1 MLWTLYRIG
10 TTLGGPLI
18 DGYLRKRE
26 RRGREDQARRG
37 ERRGVAGMARP
48 AGRLIWLHA
57 ASVGESVSILPLVD
71 RLLLRDPG
79 CHVLVTT
86 GTVTSAR
93 LMGERLPAR
102 ALHQYVPV
110 DRIAWVRRFLAHW
123 RPDTAIWVESEFWP
137 NLMLETHRRGI
148 PMALVNARVS
158 AASALGW
165 RRVPRAIRRLLTCFT
180 LCLAQSD
187 RVAGI
192 LRELGAPAVSV
203 AGNLKLTAEPL
214 PAATESLAELHAWIG
229 DRPVWLA
236 ASTHAGEE
244 RMVAE
249 VDAALRTRWPDLLTI
264 IAPRHPNRGGE
275 VAAVLRGMGLELS
288 RRSEGEAISART
300 QCYLADT
307 IGEMGLFYRL
317 ARAAFIGGSWAG
329 RGGQNPYE
337 AAQLGCPVLFGSDM
351 SNFPEISAVLIEAGA
366 ATTVADVSAC
376 MTRLEQLLADDAAHQ
391 AMSDAGRAVA
401 AQQQEVLDR
410 LEQALAPVLCDD
422 RAGGSG
428 RTTGMAPRPVGHAS
442 A

>member
-37 ERRGVAGMARP
+37 ERRGVAGMPRP
-48 AGRLIWLHA
+48 VGRLIWLHA
-57 ASVGESVSILPLVD
+57 ASVGESVSILPLIN

-93 LMGERLPAR
+93 LMDERLPAG
-102 ALHQYVPV
+102 AIHQYVPV

-123 RPDTAIWVESEFWP
+123 KPDTAIWVESEFWP

-148 PMALVNARVS
+148 PMALVNARIS
-158 AASALGW
+158 AGSAHGW
-165 RRVPRAIRRLLTCFT
+165 RRVPRSIRRLLSCFT

-187 RVAGI
+187 RVAAI
-192 LRELGAPAVSV
+192 LRELGAPSVSV

-214 PAATESLAELHAWIG
+214 PAKAESLTELQARFG
-229 DRPVWLA
+229 GRPVWFA

-249 VDAALRTRWPDLLTI
+249 VDAAVRARWPDLLTVV
-264 IAPRHPNRGGE
+264 APRHPNRGGE

-288 RRSEGEAISART
+288 RRSEGESISART

-337 AAQLGCPVLFGSDM
+337 AAQLGCPVLFGPDM
-351 SNFPEISAVLIEAGA
+351 SNFPEISAVLLEAGA
-366 ATTVADVSAC
+366 ATTVADVDAC
-376 MTRLEQLLADDAAHQ
+376 ATRLDQLLRDEATYR
-391 AMSDAGRAVA
+391 AMADAGRAVA
-401 AQQQEVLDR
+401 AEQQEVLDR
-410 LEQALAPVLCDD
+410 LEQALAPVLRDD
-422 RAGGSG
+422 RSGGSG
-428 RTTGMAPRPVGHAS
+428 RATGMTARPVGHAS